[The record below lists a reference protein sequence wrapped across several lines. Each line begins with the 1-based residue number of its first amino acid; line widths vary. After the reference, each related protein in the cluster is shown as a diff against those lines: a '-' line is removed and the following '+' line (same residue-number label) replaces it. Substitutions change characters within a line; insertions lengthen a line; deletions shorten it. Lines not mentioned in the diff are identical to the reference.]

1 MVQSPIVGILE
12 ILPVTT
18 IVLGDHT
25 VDHTTM
31 LTDVLK
37 LHFGWNLARVKCLSC
52 LIIALF
58 KVKTVNFTELATA
71 FSGGAKTDSHYRRIQ
86 RFFKEVHIQQD
97 MIAQLVTSFLPYDQY
112 VLSMDRTNWML
123 GCFSINFLVLSIVH
137 QGTAFPILWIC
148 LPKKGNSNTQERIE
162 LIDQFLAIFG
172 SYKIKYLTAD
182 REFIGEVWFKYL
194 VSHGIEFRLRIKK
207 DMNVSRSNG
216 QLAPAANFFRSLPV
230 STECRLVGR
239 RLVCGLLLWVTGM
252 RLPSGDYLIIVSH
265 DDSNQVMEDY
275 AKRWKIEVLFQ
286 SLKERGFN
294 FEDVN
299 LKDEERLKRLF
310 AVIVIAFCWAY
321 HVGAWLNDQKPIRIK
336 KHQRPAKSVFR
347 YGFDRIRNNL
357 LNPQDKQE
365 ELHEVLTLLWN
376 ALMGPKHHIYQL
388 YPLF

>member
-1 MVQSPIVGILE
+1 M
-12 ILPVTT
+12 
-18 IVLGDHT
+18 
-25 VDHTTM
+25 DHTTM

-37 LHFGWNLARVKCLSC
+37 LHFGWNLARIKCLSC

-58 KVKTVNFTELATA
+58 KAKTVNFAELATA
-71 FSGGAKTDSHYRRIQ
+71 FSGGAKTDSHHRRIQ
-86 RFFKEVHIQQD
+86 RFFKEVDIQQE
-97 MIAQLVTSFLPYDQY
+97 MIAQLVASFLPYDQY
-112 VLSMDRTNWML
+112 ILSMDRTNWML

-137 QGTAFPILWIC
+137 QGTAFPILWIF
-148 LPKKGNSNTQERIE
+148 LPKKGNSNTKERIE
-162 LIDQFLAIFG
+162 LIDQFLSIFG
-172 SYKIKYLTAD
+172 ACKIAYLTAD
-182 REFIGEVWFKYL
+182 REFIGEVWFQYL
-194 VSHGIEFRLRIKK
+194 IDHGIEFRLRIKK
-207 DMNVSRSNG
+207 DMNVSRTNG
-216 QLAPAANFFRSLPV
+216 QLSPAVNFFRSLPI
-230 STECRLVGR
+230 STECRLIGR
-239 RLVCGLLLWVTGM
+239 RLVCGQLLWVTGM

-265 DDSNQVMEDY
+265 DDSDHVMEDY

-310 AVIVIAFCWAY
+310 SVIVIAFCWAY

-365 ELHEVLTLLWN
+365 ELHEVLMLMCN
-376 ALMGPKHHIYQL
+376 VLMGAKHQIYQI